1 MKSFFKYVLATVT
14 GIVIS
19 SVVLFIIMLGI
30 IGALVT
36 SASSEKEVLVKDNSL
51 LYLSFNHEITE
62 RSIDNP
68 FGSLDIPG
76 YNLKN
81 LGLDDILLRIK
92 TAKDD
97 GKIKGIYMDA
107 STIATGFASLKEIR
121 DALLDFKS
129 SGKFIVA
136 YNEGYSQ
143 KAYYIASVA
152 DKIYVNPEGTVDFK
166 GLASSTMFMKDA
178 FDKFGV
184 DMQVVKVGTFKSAV
198 EPYFLNQ
205 MSEANRLQVNSY
217 LGSIYD
223 SFIQE
228 IATSRKMSAD
238 SLRSIATNYL
248 VRNADD
254 AVRYKLAD
262 AKLYKDELIS
272 ELKKRLNVATKDD
285 LSVVSLI
292 DYKSKM
298 PSGSESNQVAV
309 LYAEGAIVGGEGS
322 KGEIGSDKI
331 SRELRLLRQDD
342 NVKAVVFRVN
352 SPGGSALAS
361 DVIWREVELTKQV
374 KPIIVSMGDYAAS
387 GGYYIAAAA
396 DSIFAENNTITGSI
410 GVFGVIPNF
419 KNLLNNKIGV
429 HFDGVKTGKFS
440 DIGMV
445 PDRPLTAEERDIIQ
459 MEVNRVYQTFM
470 KRVSDGRK
478 ITVSQVDTIGQGRVW
493 TGKQAVDIGLV
504 DRIGGIDDAI
514 KAAAKK
520 AKIDK
525 YAIKQYPAKEDAFSM
540 LLNSSKEKVQ
550 IWMAQ
555 QQMGEFYNYFDVIK
569 KVSGQSGIMAKL
581 PYSIEIH

>member
-1 MKSFFKYVLATVT
+1 MRSFFKYVLATVT

-19 SVVLFIIMLGI
+19 TVVLFVIALGI

-36 SASSEKEVLVKDNSL
+36 SASSEKEVIVKDNTL
-51 LYLSFNHEITE
+51 LYLTFNHAISE
-62 RSIDNP
+62 RSVENP

-81 LGLDDILLRIK
+81 LGLDDILARIRN
-92 TAKDD
+92 AKED

-136 YNEGYSQ
+136 YNESYSQ
-143 KAYYIASVA
+143 KAYYLASVA
-152 DKIYVNPEGTVDFK
+152 DQIYVNPEGTIDFK

-198 EPYFLNQ
+198 EPYFLNE
-205 MSEANRLQVNSY
+205 MSAANRLQVNSY

-228 IATSRKMSAD
+228 ISTSRKMSAD
-238 SLRSIATNYL
+238 SLRNIAHNYL

-262 AKLYKDELIS
+262 AKFYKDELIS
-272 ELKKRLNVATKDD
+272 ELKKKLNVSAKDD
-285 LSVVSLI
+285 LSVVSLM
-292 DYKSKM
+292 DYKSKTNT
-298 PSGSESNQVAV
+298 SSETSQVAV
-309 LYAEGAIVGGEGS
+309 LYAEGAIVSGEGS
-322 KGEIGSDKI
+322 KDEIGSDKI
-331 SRELRLLRQDD
+331 SRELRKLRENED
-342 NVKAVVFRVN
+342 VKAVVFRVN

-361 DVIWREVELTKQV
+361 DVIWREVELTKKV
-374 KPIIVSMGDYAAS
+374 KPIVVSMGDYAAS
-387 GGYYIAAAA
+387 GGYYISAAA

-440 DIGMV
+440 DLGMV

-478 ITVSQVDTIGQGRVW
+478 ITVAQVDTIGQGRVW
-493 TGKQAVDIGLV
+493 TGKQALEIGLV

-514 KAAAKK
+514 KSAAKK
-520 AKIDK
+520 AKIAQ
-525 YAIKQYPAKEDAFSM
+525 YAVKQYPAKDDALSM
-540 LLNSSKEKVQ
+540 FLNSSKEKVQ

-555 QQMGEFYNYFDVIK
+555 QQMGEFYNYFNVIK
-569 KVSGQSGIMAKL
+569 NVSSQTGIMAKL

>member
-1 MKSFFKYVLATVT
+1 MRSFFKYVLATVT

-19 SVVLFIIMLGI
+19 TVVLFVIALGI

-36 SASSEKEVLVKDNSL
+36 SASSEKEVIVKDNTL
-51 LYLSFNHEITE
+51 LYLTFNHAISE
-62 RSIDNP
+62 RSVENP

-81 LGLDDILLRIK
+81 LGLDDILARIRN
-92 TAKDD
+92 AKED

-143 KAYYIASVA
+143 KAYYLASVA
-152 DKIYVNPEGTVDFK
+152 DQVYVNPEGTIDFK

-184 DMQVVKVGTFKSAV
+184 DMQVIKVGTFKSAV
-198 EPYFLNQ
+198 EPYFLNE
-205 MSEANRLQVNSY
+205 MSAANRLQVNSY

-228 IATSRKMSAD
+228 ISASRKMSAD
-238 SLRSIATNYL
+238 SLRNIANNYL

-272 ELKKRLNVATKDD
+272 ELKKKLNVATKDD
-285 LSVVSLI
+285 LSIVSLM
-292 DYKSKM
+292 DYKSKTNT
-298 PSGSESNQVAV
+298 SSETSQVAV
-309 LYAEGAIVGGEGS
+309 LYAEGAIVSGEGS
-322 KGEIGSDKI
+322 KDEIGSDKI
-331 SRELRLLRQDD
+331 SRELRKLRENED
-342 NVKAVVFRVN
+342 VKAVVFRVN

-361 DVIWREVELTKQV
+361 DVIWREVELTKKV

-387 GGYYIAAAA
+387 GGYYISAAA

-440 DIGMV
+440 DLGMV

-478 ITVSQVDTIGQGRVW
+478 ITVAQVDTIGQGRVW
-493 TGKQAVDIGLV
+493 TGKQALEIGLV
-504 DRIGGIDDAI
+504 DRIGGVDDAI
-514 KAAAKK
+514 KSAAKK
-520 AKIDK
+520 AKIAQ
-525 YAIKQYPAKEDAFSM
+525 YAVKQYPAKDDALSM
-540 LLNSSKEKVQ
+540 FLNSSKEKVQ

-555 QQMGEFYNYFDVIK
+555 QQMGEFYNYFNVIK
-569 KVSGQSGIMAKL
+569 NVSSQSGIMAKL

>member
-1 MKSFFKYVLATVT
+1 
-14 GIVIS
+14 
-19 SVVLFIIMLGI
+19 
-30 IGALVT
+30 
-36 SASSEKEVLVKDNSL
+36 
-51 LYLSFNHEITE
+51 
-62 RSIDNP
+62 
-68 FGSLDIPG
+68 
-76 YNLKN
+76 
-81 LGLDDILLRIK
+81 
-92 TAKDD
+92 
-97 GKIKGIYMDA
+97 
-107 STIATGFASLKEIR
+107 
-121 DALLDFKS
+121 
-129 SGKFIVA
+129 VA

-143 KAYYIASVA
+143 KAYYVASVA
-152 DKIYVNPEGTVDFK
+152 DKVYVNPEGTVDFK

-228 IATSRKMSAD
+228 ISTSRKMSAD

-262 AKLYKDELIS
+262 AKLYKDELILD
-272 ELKKRLNVATKDD
+272 LKKRLNVATKDD

-292 DYKSKM
+292 DYKSKI

-309 LYAEGAIVGGEGS
+309 LYAEGAIVGGEGT

-387 GGYYIAAAA
+387 GGYYISAAA

-440 DIGMV
+440 DLGMV

-478 ITVSQVDTIGQGRVW
+478 ITVAQVDTIGQGRVW
-493 TGKQAVDIGLV
+493 TGKQAVEIGLV

-520 AKIDK
+520 AKIGQ
-525 YAIKQYPAKEDAFSM
+525 YAVKQYPAKEDAISTF
-540 LLNSSKEKVQ
+540 LNSSKEKVQ

>member
-1 MKSFFKYVLATVT
+1 MRSFFKYVLATVT

-19 SVVLFIIMLGI
+19 TVVLFVIALGI

-36 SASSEKEVLVKDNSL
+36 SASSEKEVLVKDNTL
-51 LYLSFNHEITE
+51 LYLTFNHGISE
-62 RSIDNP
+62 RSVENP

-81 LGLDDILLRIK
+81 LGLDDILARIRN
-92 TAKDD
+92 AKVD

-143 KAYYIASVA
+143 KAYYLASVA
-152 DKIYVNPEGTVDFK
+152 DQVYVNPEGTIDFK

-184 DMQVVKVGTFKSAV
+184 DMQVIKVGTFKSAV
-198 EPYFLNQ
+198 EPYFLNE
-205 MSEANRLQVNSY
+205 MSAANRLQVNSY

-228 IATSRKMSAD
+228 ISASRKMSAD
-238 SLRSIATNYL
+238 SLRNIANNYL

-272 ELKKRLNVATKDD
+272 ELKKKLNVAAKDD
-285 LSVVSLI
+285 LSIVSLM
-292 DYKSKM
+292 DYKSKTNTN
-298 PSGSESNQVAV
+298 SETSQVAV
-309 LYAEGAIVGGEGS
+309 LYAEGAIVSGEGS
-322 KGEIGSDKI
+322 KDEIGSDKI
-331 SRELRLLRQDD
+331 SRELRKLREDED
-342 NVKAVVFRVN
+342 VKAVVFRVN

-361 DVIWREVELTKQV
+361 DVIWREVELTKKV
-374 KPIIVSMGDYAAS
+374 KPIVVSMGDYAAS
-387 GGYYIAAAA
+387 GGYYISAAA

-440 DIGMV
+440 DLGMV

-478 ITVSQVDTIGQGRVW
+478 ITVAQVDTIGQGRVW
-493 TGKQAVDIGLV
+493 TGKQALEIGLV
-504 DRIGGIDDAI
+504 DRIGGLDDAI
-514 KAAAKK
+514 KSAAKK
-520 AKIDK
+520 AKIAQ
-525 YAIKQYPAKEDAFSM
+525 YAIKQYPAKEDALSM
-540 LLNSSKEKVQ
+540 FLNSSKEKVQ

-555 QQMGEFYNYFDVIK
+555 QQMGEFYNYFNVIK
-569 KVSGQSGIMAKL
+569 NVSSQSGIMAKL